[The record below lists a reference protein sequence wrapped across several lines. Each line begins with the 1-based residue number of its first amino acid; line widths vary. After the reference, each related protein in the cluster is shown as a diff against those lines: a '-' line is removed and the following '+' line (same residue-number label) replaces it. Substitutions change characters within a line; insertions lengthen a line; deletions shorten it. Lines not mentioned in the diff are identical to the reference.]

1 MGVSHVVSIEIGL
14 IYTKVCEVNYRKKN
28 TKVGKA
34 FVFETPENTIEDGY
48 IRDKTTYAN
57 ELKRQLAEHKIS
69 NKNVLF
75 TIASNKILSREV
87 TIPAVKEKRIMDIV
101 KAEANEYFP
110 MDITE
115 HVLTYTLLGPGAEP
129 KQLRL
134 LVFAAPLTLIKNYYN
149 LAEMLGVTLVAL
161 DYVGNS
167 SYQILKRIPGD
178 EVNFVIQLNQQNSL
192 ISILKDS
199 DLLMQRN
206 VNFGM
211 ANLLDVMKGFR
222 DFAEKNGNQCYDYL
236 CENAVIRG
244 HFDRE
249 MESGPGA
256 PPPGIAGEE
265 MPGEERTEEA
275 AARRE
280 EMTDELMEE
289 LRLFVNNVSRVI
301 EYYNTRE
308 PNRKIGKL
316 YLLGKG
322 ARLQGLSELLQNET
336 GYEVELLTGFRS
348 IAFQKKKKKLEE
360 LEQHREELF
369 SCVGAALNPV
379 NFIPEE
385 LRLKTERR
393 LGMRLYILLFILAA
407 VSSGTL
413 LWYGYSDYQEELS
426 RRDELTKRRDEC
438 LYIEPIFDAWS
449 RSVNAK
455 EEAEKLVAM
464 TSSCNEYLLDM
475 IGQLEEK
482 LPQNSIVQ
490 SFSATENGLFI
501 SFVTDSK
508 ETAAALLTSLKQI
521 PYVGRT
527 GVAGIT
533 ESGGG
538 EDEKKTVTF
547 SVSIEWALPEE
558 VTEDE

>member
-1 MGVSHVVSIEIGL
+1 MGVNRVVSIEIGL

-28 TKVGKA
+28 TKVRKA
-34 FVFETPENTIEDGY
+34 FVFETPEDTIEDGY
-48 IRDKTTYAN
+48 IRDKTTFAN
-57 ELKRQLAEHKIS
+57 ELKRQLEEHKIK
-69 NKNVLF
+69 NRNVLF

-87 TIPAVKEKRIMDIV
+87 TIPQVKEKRIMDIV
-101 KAEANEYFP
+101 RAEANEYFP

-149 LAEMLGVTLVAL
+149 LAELLGVTLVAL
-161 DYVGNS
+161 DYIGNS

-178 EVNFVIQLNQQNSL
+178 DVNFVIQLNQQNSL
-192 ISILKDS
+192 VSILQGG

-206 VNFGM
+206 VNFGV
-211 ANLLDVMKGFR
+211 ATLVDVMRGFQE
-222 DFAEKNGNQCYDYL
+222 FGGKNGNQCYDYL
-236 CENAVIRG
+236 CENALLRRHLERDG
-244 HFDRE
+244 
-249 MESGPGA
+249 GYN
-256 PPPGIAGEE
+256 AGERPPE
-265 MPGEERTEEA
+265 EERA
-275 AARRE
+275 QRE

-289 LRLFVNNVSRVI
+289 LRLFVSNIGRVI

-322 ARLQGLSELLQNET
+322 TKILGLKELLANET
-336 GYEVELLTGFRS
+336 NFEVELLEGFRS
-348 IAFQKKKKKLEE
+348 ISFQKQKRGQAE
-360 LEQHREELF
+360 LEQHKDELF

-393 LGMRLYILLFILAA
+393 LGMRLYILLFIL
-407 VSSGTL
+407 VTLSSGTM
-413 LWYGYSDYQEELS
+413 LWYAYSDYQEELDKK
-426 RRDELTKRRDEC
+426 DELTKRRDSS

-449 RSVNAK
+449 RSQNAK
-455 EEAEKLVAM
+455 EEAERLVGM
-464 TSSCNEYLLDM
+464 TFSYNDLLLQM
-475 IGQLEEK
+475 IGELEEK
-482 LPQNSIVQ
+482 LPANSIVQ
-490 SFSATENGLFI
+490 SLSATDSGMFI

-521 PYVGRT
+521 PYVGGT
-527 GVAGIT
+527 SIAGIT
-533 ESGGG
+533 ESSG
-538 EDEKKTVTF
+538 EEDGKTTVTF
-547 SVSIEWALPEE
+547 SVSITWTLPEE
-558 VTEDE
+558 VTGNE